1 LTSWHKD
8 LSYRLK
14 LVVFFVGAIAVLFA
28 LNTAYSALNTISRL
42 NVVEAERDRWQRP
55 SEVVQA
61 LDLRPGNV
69 VVDLGCGAG
78 YFALKL
84 SGPIGDRGRVVAED
98 VRRLPLVFLWLRTVS
113 RRESN
118 VTLVHGALNDPRLP
132 ARVNS
137 VLISNTYHE
146 FADSHSILV
155 RVYESLVQTG
165 RLVIVD
171 RTPRP
176 AHGVNVE
183 AGDHEISA
191 GQVERE
197 LRDSNF
203 EIVARQDHF
212 IESDPDHESWWLIV
226 ARKP

>member
-1 LTSWHKD
+1 MTSWLGN

-14 LVVFFVGAIAVLFA
+14 LVVFFIGAIAVLFA

-61 LDLRPGNV
+61 LDLSPGNV

-84 SGPIGDRGRVVAED
+84 SAPVGDRGRVVAED

-113 RRESN
+113 RHASN
-118 VTLVHGALNDPRLP
+118 ISFVHGDLDDARLP
-132 ARVNS
+132 GRVDA

-146 FADSHSILV
+146 FADAHSVLA
-155 RVYESLVQTG
+155 RVYRSLSQSG

-171 RTPRP
+171 RAPQAENGVGGD
-176 AHGVNVE
+176 AHG
-183 AGDHEISA
+183 HEISSD
-191 GQVERE
+191 QVERE
-197 LRDSNF
+197 LRHANF
-203 EIVARQDHF
+203 EILSRQDRF
-212 IESDPDHESWWLIV
+212 IDSNPDHESWWLIV
-226 ARKP
+226 ASKP